1 MRFDLKSTSNEIAI
15 VYNGWYIYTL
25 YAAGLYVSCRR
36 RSKNMQYGYC
46 LGINFLREDA
56 LARATFDAVAEVG
69 FDYVELPLFAL

>member
-1 MRFDLKSTSNEIAI
+1 
-15 VYNGWYIYTL
+15 
-25 YAAGLYVSCRR
+25 
-36 RSKNMQYGYC
+36 MQYGYC